1 MNVFLIQSEW
11 LFTGVVVWL
20 GFLFVFFKLP
30 SNVRSWLVHHSLV
43 TDLLV
48 TGAMFALHWGTL
60 TGTMAATLAGILTA
74 IFTTVAKPFHR
85 GTSNGNH

>member
-11 LFTGVVVWL
+11 LFAGVIVWL

-30 SNVRSWLVHHSLV
+30 SNVRNWLVHHSLV
-43 TDLLV
+43 TDLIV
-48 TGAMFALHWGTL
+48 TGVVFMLHWGTL

-74 IFTTVAKPFHR
+74 IFTTMAKPFYR
-85 GTSNGNH
+85 KASNGH

>member
-11 LFTGVVVWL
+11 LFAGVVVWV

-30 SNVRSWLVHHSLV
+30 SNVRSWLVHHSLI
-43 TDLLV
+43 TDLIV
-48 TGAMFALHWGTL
+48 TGVVFTLHWGTL

-74 IFTTVAKPFHR
+74 IFTSCMKPFNKGVNH
-85 GTSNGNH
+85 GNH